1 MSKNIVFINQAT
13 GYLTIDIINE
23 FTRSEEFE
31 KVALIAGSIRVQN
44 KELDK
49 EVSWTKII
57 TYNRSAL
64 WKKGLSWMLGTIQIW
79 YLLLTRYRNYEVFYF
94 SIPPT
99 AYLLSYFFKQRFSI
113 LVYDIYPDA
122 LKTYGISESNMLYH
136 LWVNWNK
143 RILPKA
149 YKVFTLSEGMA
160 DLLSNYLSRNT
171 IKVIPNWSDVTLF
184 TPIPKD
190 QNPFIRDHGLE
201 GKFLVQYS
209 GNIGYTHNVEVL
221 VELAKELK
229 SHNDIIFQIIGRGE
243 RTAAIKE
250 LVEEYQ
256 LNNVRLLPFQ
266 ADDIL
271 PYSLAAA
278 DLAVIT
284 LNDETAL
291 VSVPSKTYNLLA
303 VGAPLLC
310 ISSANSELNRL
321 VKIYQNGSS
330 FESSSIKEMADFVL
344 ELMLNSNTLN
354 HYKINSRKAS
364 ENFTSKNAKVY
375 LDTYVYNLV

>member
-1 MSKNIVFINQAT
+1 
-13 GYLTIDIINE
+13 
-23 FTRSEEFE
+23 
-31 KVALIAGSIRVQN
+31 
-44 KELDK
+44 
-49 EVSWTKII
+49 
-57 TYNRSAL
+57 
-64 WKKGLSWMLGTIQIW
+64 
-79 YLLLTRYRNYEVFYF
+79 
-94 SIPPT
+94 
-99 AYLLSYFFKQRFSI
+99 
-113 LVYDIYPDA
+113 
-122 LKTYGISESNMLYH
+122 
-136 LWVNWNK
+136 
-143 RILPKA
+143 
-149 YKVFTLSEGMA
+149 MA